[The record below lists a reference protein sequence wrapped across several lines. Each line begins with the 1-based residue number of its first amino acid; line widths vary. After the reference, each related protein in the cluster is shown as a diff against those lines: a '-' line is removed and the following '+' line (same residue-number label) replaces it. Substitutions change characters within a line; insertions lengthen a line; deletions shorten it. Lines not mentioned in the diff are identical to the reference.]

1 LNFHFW
7 KSKMTPLNFDMD
19 ALRTMV
25 VGVELGGFSHAAGRL
40 NRSPSAVS
48 MQLRKLETQTGQ
60 RLFKRNGRGLI
71 LTEAGDVLLQYAR
84 RVLALNDEMGLALGA
99 IDKGGTVRVGMP
111 QDFTDAVLPSLLTR
125 YSKARPAT
133 HVEVKAGRNFAL
145 AEDVANGRLDMALAF
160 CAGGKGGANRIAAVP
175 GVWVTRTRPT
185 GAGNAKLLGT
195 KARATTAGATKARD
209 TEIRHIQGFAKEGGV
224 VPLIVFDGP
233 CLFRD
238 MGIDALARAGI
249 PWRLAM
255 TTPSLAGLW
264 CGVRAGLGVTVRTPL
279 AIPRGLS
286 IVPSGA
292 DLPELASIDVVLY
305 CAADPSPAAQLFKDL
320 LLEITL
326 PTLVRS

>member
-1 LNFHFW
+1 LNFQFW
-7 KSKMTPLNFDMD
+7 NPKMSPLNFDMD

-48 MQLRKLETQTGQ
+48 MQLRKLETQAGQ

-84 RVLALNDEMGLALGA
+84 RVLALNDEMGLAIGA
-99 IDKGGTVRVGMP
+99 INKGGTVRVGMP

-145 AEDVANGRLDMALAF
+145 AGDVATGRLDMALAF
-160 CAGGKGGANRIAAVP
+160 TSGGKGGENRIATLPA
-175 GVWVTRTRPT
+175 VWVGPARRTKTLPED
-185 GAGNAKLLGT
+185 GIL
-195 KARATTAGATKARD
+195 
-209 TEIRHIQGFAKEGGV
+209 
-224 VPLIVFDGP
+224 PLIVFDGP

-238 MGIDALARAGI
+238 TGIDALARAGI

-264 CGVRAGLGVTVRTPL
+264 CGVRAGLGVTVRTPVG
-279 AIPRGLS
+279 IPRGLA
-286 IVPSGA
+286 IVAPNVG
-292 DLPELASIDVVLY
+292 LPELISIDLVLY
-305 CAADPSPAAQLFKDL
+305 RATERSAAVQTFIDL
-320 LLEITL
+320 LLEIVTRECL
-326 PTLVRS
+326 SRACLSQAQAVPVPVKAPGRQSLATPARS

>member
-160 CAGGKGGANRIAAVP
+160 CAGGKGGTNRIATVP
-175 GVWVTRTRPT
+175 GVWVTRARHTR
-185 GAGNAKLLGT
+185 GF
-195 KARATTAGATKARD
+195 
-209 TEIRHIQGFAKEGGV
+209 TEEGV

-286 IVPSGA
+286 IVPPGVG
-292 DLPELASIDVVLY
+292 LPELASIDVVLY
-305 CAADPSPAAQLFKDL
+305 CAADPSPATHLFKDL

-326 PTLVRS
+326 PTLARS

>member
-1 LNFHFW
+1 
-7 KSKMTPLNFDMD
+7 MTPLNFDMD

-84 RVLALNDEMGLALGA
+84 RVLALNDEMGLAVGA

-145 AEDVANGRLDMALAF
+145 ADDVANGRLDMALAF
-160 CAGGKGGANRIAAVP
+160 CPGRKGGANRIATVP
-175 GVWVTRTRPT
+175 GVWVTRTRQVR
-185 GAGNAKLLGT
+185 AT
-195 KARATTAGATKARD
+195 KARAK
-209 TEIRHIQGFAKEGGV
+209 EIRHTPRFAEEGV

-286 IVPSGA
+286 IVPPGV
-292 DLPELASIDVVLY
+292 DLPELSSIDIVLY
-305 CAADPSPAAQLFKDL
+305 CAANPSPAAQLFKDL

-326 PTLVRS
+326 PTLARS

>member
-1 LNFHFW
+1 
-7 KSKMTPLNFDMD
+7 MTPLNFNMD

-160 CAGGKGGANRIAAVP
+160 CAGGKGGANRIATVP
-175 GVWVTRTRPT
+175 GVWVTRTRHT
-185 GAGNAKLLGT
+185 
-195 KARATTAGATKARD
+195 R
-209 TEIRHIQGFAKEGGV
+209 GFAAKEGV

-264 CGVRAGLGVTVRTPL
+264 CGIRAGLGVTVRTPL

-286 IVPSGA
+286 IVPPGV
-292 DLPELASIDVVLY
+292 DLPKLASIDVVLY
-305 CAADPSPAAQLFKDL
+305 CAADPSPAARLFKDL

-326 PTLVRS
+326 PTLARS

>member
-1 LNFHFW
+1 
-7 KSKMTPLNFDMD
+7 
-19 ALRTMV
+19 
-25 VGVELGGFSHAAGRL
+25 
-40 NRSPSAVS
+40 
-48 MQLRKLETQTGQ
+48 
-60 RLFKRNGRGLI
+60 
-71 LTEAGDVLLQYAR
+71 
-84 RVLALNDEMGLALGA
+84 
-99 IDKGGTVRVGMP
+99 MP
-111 QDFTDAVLPSLLTR
+111 QDFTDAVLPSLLAR
-125 YSKARPAT
+125 YSRARQAT

-145 AEDVANGRLDMALAF
+145 ADDVANGRLDMALAF
-160 CAGGKGGANRIAAVP
+160 CAAGKGGANRIATVP
-175 GVWVTRTRPT
+175 GVWVTRTRHT
-185 GAGNAKLLGT
+185 GARSTRPRDT
-195 KARATTAGATKARD
+195 KAFHEEA
-209 TEIRHIQGFAKEGGV
+209 V

-286 IVPSGA
+286 IVPRGV

-305 CAADPSPAAQLFKDL
+305 CAADPSPAARLFKEL

-326 PTLVRS
+326 PTLAPS

>member
-60 RLFKRNGRGLI
+60 RLFRRNGRGLI

-84 RVLALNDEMGLALGA
+84 RVLALNDEMGMAVGA

-145 AEDVANGRLDMALAF
+145 ADDVANGRLDMALAF
-160 CAGGKGGANRIAAVP
+160 CAGGKGGANRIATVP
-175 GVWVTRTRPT
+175 GVWVTRTRNT
-185 GAGNAKLLGT
+185 GVRGMKPGGAKD
-195 KARATTAGATKARD
+195 RATKVRD
-209 TEIRHIQGFAKEGGV
+209 TTIRHTSGFSEEGV

-264 CGVRAGLGVTVRTPL
+264 CGIRAGLGVTVRTPL

-286 IVPSGA
+286 IIPPGV
-292 DLPELASIDVVLY
+292 DLPELAPIDIILY

-326 PTLVRS
+326 STLARS

>member
-1 LNFHFW
+1 
-7 KSKMTPLNFDMD
+7 MTPLNFDMD

-71 LTEAGDVLLQYAR
+71 LTAAGDVLLQYAR

-111 QDFTDAVLPSLLTR
+111 QDFTDAVLPTLLTR

-160 CAGGKGGANRIAAVP
+160 CTGGKGGANRIATVP
-175 GVWVTRTRPT
+175 GVWVTRTRHT
-185 GAGNAKLLGT
+185 GAGSAKPEARSPRHRRQKSGT
-195 KARATTAGATKARD
+195 SD
-209 TEIRHIQGFAKEGGV
+209 TRKSAHT
-224 VPLIVFDGP
+224 
-233 CLFRD
+233 R
-238 MGIDALARAGI
+238 
-249 PWRLAM
+249 
-255 TTPSLAGLW
+255 
-264 CGVRAGLGVTVRTPL
+264 
-279 AIPRGLS
+279 
-286 IVPSGA
+286 
-292 DLPELASIDVVLY
+292 
-305 CAADPSPAAQLFKDL
+305 KD
-320 LLEITL
+320 EVSY
-326 PTLVRS
+326 P

>member
-1 LNFHFW
+1 
-7 KSKMTPLNFDMD
+7 MTPLNFDMD

-84 RVLALNDEMGLALGA
+84 RVLALNDEMGLAVGA

-145 AEDVANGRLDMALAF
+145 ADDVANGRLDMALAF
-160 CAGGKGGANRIAAVP
+160 CAGGKGGANRIATVP
-175 GVWVTRTRPT
+175 GVWVTRTRHT
-185 GAGNAKLLGT
+185 KAQNAKVRGT
-195 KARATTAGATKARD
+195 KVPHTRGF
-209 TEIRHIQGFAKEGGV
+209 TEQGV

-286 IVPSGA
+286 IVPSGV
-292 DLPELASIDVVLY
+292 DLPELAPIDVVLY

-326 PTLVRS
+326 PTLARS

>member
-1 LNFHFW
+1 
-7 KSKMTPLNFDMD
+7 MTPLNFDMD

-84 RVLALNDEMGLALGA
+84 RVLALNDEMGLAVGA

-145 AEDVANGRLDMALAF
+145 ADDVANGRLDMALAF
-160 CAGGKGGANRIAAVP
+160 CAGGKGGANKIASVP
-175 GVWVTRTRPT
+175 GVWVTRTR
-185 GAGNAKLLGT
+185 
-195 KARATTAGATKARD
+195 
-209 TEIRHIQGFAKEGGV
+209 RHTQGLPEESV

-238 MGIDALARAGI
+238 MSIDALARAGI

-264 CGVRAGLGVTVRTPL
+264 CGIRAGLGVTVRTPL

-286 IVPSGA
+286 IVPPGA
-292 DLPELASIDVVLY
+292 NLPELASIDVVLY

-326 PTLVRS
+326 PTLARS

>member
-1 LNFHFW
+1 
-7 KSKMTPLNFDMD
+7 MTPLNFDMD

-71 LTEAGDVLLQYAR
+71 LTQAGDVLLQYAR
-84 RVLALNDEMGLALGA
+84 RVLALNDEMGLAVGA

-145 AEDVANGRLDMALAF
+145 ADDVANGRLDMALAF
-160 CAGGKGGANRIAAVP
+160 SAGGKGGANKIATVP
-175 GVWVTRTRPT
+175 GVWVTRNRQR
-185 GAGNAKLLGT
+185 
-195 KARATTAGATKARD
+195 KARATRTRAARGSL
-209 TEIRHIQGFAKEGGV
+209 TEFRHTQGLPEEGV

-264 CGVRAGLGVTVRTPL
+264 CGIRAGLGVTVRTPL

-286 IVPSGA
+286 IVPPGTN
-292 DLPELASIDVVLY
+292 LPELASIDVVLY

-326 PTLVRS
+326 PTLARS

>member
-1 LNFHFW
+1 
-7 KSKMTPLNFDMD
+7 MAPLNFDMD

-71 LTEAGDVLLQYAR
+71 LTEAGAVLLQYAR

-160 CAGGKGGANRIAAVP
+160 CAGGKGGANRIATVP
-175 GVWVTRTRPT
+175 GVWVTRTRRRT
-185 GAGNAKLLGT
+185 RRIA
-195 KARATTAGATKARD
+195 
-209 TEIRHIQGFAKEGGV
+209 EEGV

-264 CGVRAGLGVTVRTPL
+264 CGIRAGLGVTVRTPL

-286 IVPSGA
+286 IVPRDA
-292 DLPELASIDVVLY
+292 NLPELASIDVVLY

-326 PTLVRS
+326 PTLARS

>member
-1 LNFHFW
+1 
-7 KSKMTPLNFDMD
+7 MTPLNFDMD

-133 HVEVKAGRNFAL
+133 YVEVKAGRNFAL
-145 AEDVANGRLDMALAF
+145 AQDVANGRLDMALAF
-160 CAGGKGGANRIAAVP
+160 CAGEKGGANRIATVP
-175 GVWVTRTRPT
+175 GVWITRARHTKVTHAKVGRPEARGNKVRPT
-185 GAGNAKLLGT
+185 
-195 KARATTAGATKARD
+195 
-209 TEIRHIQGFAKEGGV
+209 QGFAEEGGV

-279 AIPRGLS
+279 AVPRGLS
-286 IVPSGA
+286 IVPPRV

-305 CAADPSPAAQLFKDL
+305 CAADPSPAARLFKDL

-326 PTLVRS
+326 PTLGRS

>member
-1 LNFHFW
+1 M
-7 KSKMTPLNFDMD
+7 SPLNFDMD

-25 VGVELGGFSHAAGRL
+25 VGIELGGFSHAAARL

-48 MQLRKLETQTGQ
+48 MQLRKLETQAGQ

-84 RVLALNDEMGLALGA
+84 RVLALNDEMGLAIGA
-99 IDKGGTVRVGMP
+99 INQGGTVRVGMP

-145 AEDVANGRLDMALAF
+145 ADDVATGRLDMALAF
-160 CAGGKGGANRIAAVP
+160 TAGGKGGENRIATVP
-175 GVWVTRTRPT
+175 SVWVG
-185 GAGNAKLLGT
+185 GARHM
-195 KARATTAGATKARD
+195 KARTNPRAKT
-209 TEIRHIQGFAKEGGV
+209 FAAEGV
-224 VPLIVFDGP
+224 LPLIVFDGP

-279 AIPRGLS
+279 GIPRGLS
-286 IVPSGA
+286 IVAPDAG
-292 DLPELASIDVVLY
+292 LPELTSIDLVLY
-305 CAADPSPAAQLFKDL
+305 RSADRAAAVQTFTDL
-320 LLEITL
+320 LLEIVTRECL
-326 PTLVRS
+326 SKARPAPVPVKVPGRRALSTPARF

>member
-1 LNFHFW
+1 
-7 KSKMTPLNFDMD
+7 MAPLNFDMD

-160 CAGGKGGANRIAAVP
+160 CAGGKGGANRIATVP
-175 GVWVTRTRPT
+175 GVWVARTRHPK
-185 GAGNAKLLGT
+185 AGNATFRGT
-195 KARATTAGATKARD
+195 KPRDTKVRATKARD
-209 TEIRHIQGFAKEGGV
+209 KEIRRIQGFAEEGV

-279 AIPRGLS
+279 AVPRGLS
-286 IVPSGA
+286 TVPPGV
-292 DLPELASIDVVLY
+292 DVPELASIDVVLY
-305 CAADPSPAAQLFKDL
+305 CAADPSPAARLFKDL

-326 PTLVRS
+326 PTLARS

>member
-7 KSKMTPLNFDMD
+7 KSEMTPLNFDMD

-84 RVLALNDEMGLALGA
+84 RVLALNDEMGVAVGA

-160 CAGGKGGANRIAAVP
+160 CAGGKGGANRIATVP
-175 GVWVTRTRPT
+175 GVWVTRTRHKRT
-185 GAGNAKLLGT
+185 F
-195 KARATTAGATKARD
+195 
-209 TEIRHIQGFAKEGGV
+209 TEEGV

-286 IVPSGA
+286 IVPPGA

-305 CAADPSPAAQLFKDL
+305 CAADPSPTAQLFKDL

-326 PTLVRS
+326 PTLARS

>member
-7 KSKMTPLNFDMD
+7 KPEMTPLNFDMD

-84 RVLALNDEMGLALGA
+84 RVLALNDEMGLAVGA

-111 QDFTDAVLPSLLTR
+111 QDFTEAVLPSLLTR

-160 CAGGKGGANRIAAVP
+160 CAGGKGGANKIATVP
-175 GVWVTRTRPT
+175 GVWVTRTRHT
-185 GAGNAKLLGT
+185 RGF
-195 KARATTAGATKARD
+195 
-209 TEIRHIQGFAKEGGV
+209 TEEGV

-286 IVPSGA
+286 IVPPGV

-305 CAADPSPAAQLFKDL
+305 CAADPSPTAQLFKDL

-326 PTLVRS
+326 PTLARS

>member
-7 KSKMTPLNFDMD
+7 KSEMTPLNFDMD

-84 RVLALNDEMGLALGA
+84 RVLALNDEMGLAVGA

-145 AEDVANGRLDMALAF
+145 ADDVANGRLDMALAF
-160 CAGGKGGANRIAAVP
+160 CAGRKGGANRIATVP
-175 GVWVTRTRPT
+175 GVWVTRIRQVR
-185 GAGNAKLLGT
+185 AT
-195 KARATTAGATKARD
+195 KARAK
-209 TEIRHIQGFAKEGGV
+209 EIRHTQRLAEEGV

-286 IVPSGA
+286 IVPSGV
-292 DLPELASIDVVLY
+292 DLPELAPIDVVLY
-305 CAADPSPAAQLFKDL
+305 CASDPSPAAQLFKDL

-326 PTLVRS
+326 PTLARS

>member
-1 LNFHFW
+1 
-7 KSKMTPLNFDMD
+7 MTPLNFDMD

-145 AEDVANGRLDMALAF
+145 ADDVANGRLDMALAF
-160 CAGGKGGANRIAAVP
+160 CAGRKGGANRIATVP
-175 GVWVTRTRPT
+175 GVWVTRTRQVR
-185 GAGNAKLLGT
+185 AT
-195 KARATTAGATKARD
+195 KARAK
-209 TEIRHIQGFAKEGGV
+209 EIRHTQGITDEGV

-286 IVPSGA
+286 IVPLGV
-292 DLPELASIDVVLY
+292 DLPELASIDIVLY
-305 CAADPSPAAQLFKDL
+305 CAANPSPAAQLFKDL

-326 PTLVRS
+326 PTLARS

>member
-1 LNFHFW
+1 
-7 KSKMTPLNFDMD
+7 MTPLNFDMD

-25 VGVELGGFSHAAGRL
+25 VGVELGGFSYAAGRL

-125 YSKARPAT
+125 YSKGRPAT

-160 CAGGKGGANRIAAVP
+160 CAGGKGGANRIATVP

-185 GAGNAKLLGT
+185 
-195 KARATTAGATKARD
+195 KARD
-209 TEIRHIQGFAKEGGV
+209 TKIRHTRGFTEEGV

-238 MGIDALARAGI
+238 IGIDALARAGI

-286 IVPSGA
+286 IVPTGV

-305 CAADPSPAAQLFKDL
+305 CAADPSPAARLFKDL

-326 PTLVRS
+326 PTLARS

>member
-1 LNFHFW
+1 
-7 KSKMTPLNFDMD
+7 
-19 ALRTMV
+19 
-25 VGVELGGFSHAAGRL
+25 
-40 NRSPSAVS
+40 
-48 MQLRKLETQTGQ
+48 
-60 RLFKRNGRGLI
+60 
-71 LTEAGDVLLQYAR
+71 
-84 RVLALNDEMGLALGA
+84 
-99 IDKGGTVRVGMP
+99 MP

-133 HVEVKAGRNFAL
+133 RVEVKAGRNFAL

-160 CAGGKGGANRIAAVP
+160 CVGGKGGANRIATVP
-175 GVWVTRTRPT
+175 GVWVTRTRHKRT
-185 GAGNAKLLGT
+185 F
-195 KARATTAGATKARD
+195 
-209 TEIRHIQGFAKEGGV
+209 TEEGV

-286 IVPSGA
+286 IVPPGV

-305 CAADPSPAAQLFKDL
+305 CAADPSPTAQLFKDL

-326 PTLVRS
+326 PTLARS